1 MEYWDRE
8 RLGCQDRERR
18 DGLENSYQNHHHHH
32 HLHHHQL
39 ILASAVPMVVVEGSL
54 TLITDVEMVEME
66 VGIGHE
72 CLVGYSGKRGGGVKC
87 GWYDLMFERTF
98 CYTHFDHREKMPC

>member
-8 RLGCQDRERR
+8 RLGRQDREKR
-18 DGLENSYQNHHHHH
+18 DGLENSYKNRHRHH

-39 ILASAVPMVVVEGSL
+39 ILASAVPTVAVEGSL
-54 TLITDVEMVEME
+54 TLIADVEMVEME

-72 CLVGYSGKRGGGVKC
+72 CSARY
-87 GWYDLMFERTF
+87 
-98 CYTHFDHREKMPC
+98 